1 MKKLFAT
8 CSALLFF
15 ATTALMTPAVA
26 APLSEEDK
34 KDIARIEEYL
44 KGITTMKASFLQVNA
59 EGGIAEGVFYMS
71 RPGRARFEYFPPAQI
86 LVVADGLWLV
96 FHDKELEET
105 TRIPLSS
112 TPISVLLK
120 ENPKLSG
127 EVTVTSVEKDAGV
140 LRVNIIDTEEPDEGG
155 ITLVFSLFPF
165 ELKKWLVTDPQG
177 QTTSVTMSDQEF
189 GGKFEA
195 KLFTFFDE
203 EYDRKN

>member
-1 MKKLFAT
+1 MNRLLAT
-8 CSALLFF
+8 CSAFLFF
-15 ATTALMTPAVA
+15 ATSALMTPAMA
-26 APLSEEDK
+26 APLSKEDK
-34 KDIARIEEYL
+34 KDVARIEEYL
-44 KGITTMKASFLQVNA
+44 KSITTMKANFLQVNA
-59 EGGIAEGVFYMS
+59 EGGIAEGIFYMN

-127 EVTVTSVEKDAGV
+127 EITVTSVEKDAGV

-155 ITLVFSLFPF
+155 ITLVFSLYPF
-165 ELKKWLVTDPQG
+165 ELKKWLITDPQG
-177 QTTSVTMSDQEF
+177 LTTSVTMSDQEF
-189 GGKFEA
+189 GGSFNAE
-195 KLFTFFDE
+195 LFTFYDE
-203 EYDRKN
+203 EYDKNN